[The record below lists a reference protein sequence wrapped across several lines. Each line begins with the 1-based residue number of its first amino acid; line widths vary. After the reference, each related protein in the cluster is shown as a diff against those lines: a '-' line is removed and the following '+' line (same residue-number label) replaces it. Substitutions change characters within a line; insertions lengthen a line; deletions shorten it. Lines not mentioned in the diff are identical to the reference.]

1 MVQRAE
7 RRSAAEWS
15 QIVAEFKAGSET
27 GQAFCDRLGL
37 HRVTF
42 GKWCRITLGLSKPRQ
57 AYRRPSPARFV
68 PVTIPTPPAFPTPPA
83 NRERLTVYAG
93 DVRIECPMGLGVES
107 IAQLVKALRH
117 ER

>member
-1 MVQRAE
+1 MVQRAA
-7 RRSAAEWS
+7 RRAAAEWS

-27 GQAFCDRLGL
+27 AQAFCDRLGL

-42 GKWCRITLGLSKPRQ
+42 GKWCRITQGLSKPRQ
-57 AYRRPSPARFV
+57 AYRRSSATRFV
-68 PVTIPTPPAFPTPPA
+68 PVTIATPPAI
-83 NRERLTVYAG
+83 RERLTVYAG
-93 DVRIECPMGLGVES
+93 DVRIECPIGLGVES

>member
-27 GQAFCDRLGL
+27 AQVFCDRLGL
-37 HRVTF
+37 HPVTF

-57 AYRRPSPARFV
+57 AYRRPSAARFV
-68 PVTIPTPPAFPTPPA
+68 AVTIPTPPAI
-83 NRERLTVYAG
+83 RERLTVYAG